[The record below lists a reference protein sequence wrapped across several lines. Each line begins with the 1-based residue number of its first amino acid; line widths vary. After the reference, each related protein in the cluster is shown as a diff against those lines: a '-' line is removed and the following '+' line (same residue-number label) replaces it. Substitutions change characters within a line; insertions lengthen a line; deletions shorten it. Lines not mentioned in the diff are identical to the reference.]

1 MPEPLRIVAHT
12 GGIAQTNCFLVV
24 DEGSKDAVLFDAPDH
39 TVEPLLDHVDEHGLK
54 LVGLWLTHGH
64 YDHIADHAVVRERF
78 PEAELLVH
86 RDDLPMLAAPQ
97 AALFQLPFDIPP
109 ATPTGHVA
117 DGDRL
122 HIGSIAVDVIHTPGH
137 APGHVC
143 FHLPD
148 HHVLIGGDLILMNAI
163 GRTDLPGGDE
173 ATLMRS
179 LRRIMQLLDETQLL
193 PGHGTADTLGRERQV
208 NPFVAAALRG

>member
-1 MPEPLRIVAHT
+1 
-12 GGIAQTNCFLVV
+12 
-24 DEGSKDAVLFDAPDH
+24 
-39 TVEPLLDHVDEHGLK
+39 
-54 LVGLWLTHGH
+54 
-64 YDHIADHAVVRERF
+64 
-78 PEAELLVH
+78 
-86 RDDLPMLAAPQ
+86 
-97 AALFQLPFDIPP
+97 
-109 ATPTGHVA
+109 

-122 HIGSIAVDVIHTPGH
+122 HIGSIPVDVIHTPGH

-148 HHVLIGGDLILMNAI
+148 HDVLIGGDLILMNAI

-179 LRRIMQLLDETQLL
+179 LRRIMQLPDETQLL